1 MVGHRGREKG
11 LMCQGHSNAL
21 VQYWFLVLSW
31 LHVKLFTVFIIILIF
46 MGATEGFSYCTL

>member
-1 MVGHRGREKG
+1 MVGRRGREKG